1 MIQVPRERILDLRVR
16 VLRKGTPV
24 AHCEY
29 PEDNLPDVVHL
40 AIESNDD
47 VTATSTP
54 LANHDVIATS
64 TSLANH
70 DVIATSTWFM
80 RACPEAPGRPAMQL
94 KGMAVDDAQQGR
106 GLGAALV
113 YEGLAL
119 ARSRGA
125 ELVWARARDSALGFY
140 QSLGFTVVGDGFID
154 EPTAMPHHIVVIDI

>member
-1 MIQVPRERILDLRVR
+1 MSTQFSVIQVPRERILDLRVR

-54 LANHDVIATS
+54 
-64 TSLANH
+64 LANH

-154 EPTAMPHHIVVIDI
+154 EPTAMPHHIVVINI

>member
-1 MIQVPRERILDLRVR
+1 MSTQFSVIQVPRKRILDLRVR

-29 PEDNLPDVVHL
+29 PEDNLADVVHL
-40 AIESNDD
+40 AIESND
-47 VTATSTP
+47 
-54 LANHDVIATS
+54 DVIATS